1 MRFREKLRE
10 STPYVIVTTLVSL
23 FILAYLFH
31 RIFITVPAGHGG
43 VHFEWLGEGT
53 DVNTMYGEGLHVI
66 APWNTLTIYN
76 LRVQEVDQVFEVLT
90 SDGLAIEAT
99 MSIRFRPSDRLLGM
113 LHKEHGPDYINSYLL
128 AELGSSARRVI
139 GLVTPSEF
147 YSSARDS
154 VEEAI
159 DEHLRW
165 ELRELDEFLNTDW
178 PDPPGY
184 DKWLITQGE
193 PLIEALGMDEDSA
206 RLFKMAASY
215 SLNLGLVIN
224 DLADGPLKDKLAELW
239 PIENYYLMS
248 ARHDSLA
255 DRHQVL
261 SEQLNAVESVLLD
274 SDEERKTGLF
284 GLVSELGDSVI
295 VAHYDSIKVEFE
307 QVESSLEQLRMR
319 LRTIVGSYDRYFMA
333 LEIHD
338 VLIKSI
344 VLPPQIAGAIQNKL
358 EQEQVAE
365 EFTFRVIRE
374 RREAERKRVEAEG
387 IRDFQTIIADGIDE
401 DLLKWKGIEATL
413 ELAKSENAKVIIV
426 GGGKD
431 GLPLILNTE

>member
-31 RIFITVPAGHGG
+31 RIFITVPAGHAG

-128 AELGSSARRVI
+128 AELGSSARRVT

-193 PLIEALGMDEDSA
+193 PLIEALGMDEDAA
-206 RLFKMAASY
+206 RLFKMAASD

-224 DLADGPLKDKLAELW
+224 DLADGPLKDKLAELG

-248 ARHDSLA
+248 AHHDSLA

-307 QVESSLEQLRMR
+307 QVESSLKQLRMR

-333 LEIHD
+333 LDIHD

-426 GGGKD
+426 GGGED

>member
-1 MRFREKLRE
+1 
-10 STPYVIVTTLVSL
+10 
-23 FILAYLFH
+23 
-31 RIFITVPAGHGG
+31 
-43 VHFEWLGEGT
+43 
-53 DVNTMYGEGLHVI
+53 
-66 APWNTLTIYN
+66 
-76 LRVQEVDQVFEVLT
+76 
-90 SDGLAIEAT
+90 
-99 MSIRFRPSDRLLGM
+99 
-113 LHKEHGPDYINSYLL
+113 
-128 AELGSSARRVI
+128 
-139 GLVTPSEF
+139 
-147 YSSARDS
+147 
-154 VEEAI
+154 
-159 DEHLRW
+159 
-165 ELRELDEFLNTDW
+165 
-178 PDPPGY
+178 
-184 DKWLITQGE
+184 
-193 PLIEALGMDEDSA
+193 MDEDAA
-206 RLFKMAASY
+206 RLFKMAASD

-224 DLADGPLKDKLAELW
+224 DLADGPLKDKLAELG
-239 PIENYYLMS
+239 PIENYNLMS
-248 ARHDSLA
+248 AHHDSLA

-261 SEQLNAVESVLLD
+261 SEQLNAIESVLLD

-333 LEIHD
+333 LDIHD

-426 GGGKD
+426 GGGED

>member
-193 PLIEALGMDEDSA
+193 PLIEALGMDEDAA

-224 DLADGPLKDKLAELW
+224 DLADGPLKDKLAGLG

-261 SEQLNAVESVLLD
+261 SELLNAVESVLLD

>member
-193 PLIEALGMDEDSA
+193 PLIEALGMDEDAA
-206 RLFKMAASY
+206 RLFKMAASD

-224 DLADGPLKDKLAELW
+224 DLADGPLKDKLAGLG